1 MRTTPFLIGLTGG
14 IGSGKSTIADAFV
27 ALGAA
32 LVDTDAIA
40 HQLTAPGGRAIEP
53 IRDAFGDTVIAAD
66 GSLDR
71 PAMRQLAFSDAGAR
85 QKLEAI
91 IHPLI
96 GAECADQISQAHAGG
111 APYVLIAVPL
121 LVESGNWLQRVDRV
135 LVVDCEE
142 SLQIS
147 RVQSRSGLS
156 EEQVR
161 AIMDVQATREE
172 RRAAADDVID
182 NSGGLDE
189 ARARVQALH
198 QTYLELAASG
208 SDQ

>member
-1 MRTTPFLIGLTGG
+1 MRKSPFLIGLTGG

-27 ALGAA
+27 ELGAA

-53 IRDAFGDTVIAAD
+53 IREAFGDEVIAAD

-71 PAMRQLAFSDAGAR
+71 PAMRKLAFGDAGAR

-96 GAECADQISQAHAGG
+96 GAQCADQIGKAHTRG
-111 APYVLIAVPL
+111 APYVLLAVPL
-121 LVESGNWLQRVDRV
+121 LVESGNWLERVDRV
-135 LVVDCEE
+135 LVVDCDEA
-142 SLQIS
+142 LQIS
-147 RVQSRSGLS
+147 RVRSRSGLS

-189 ARARVQALH
+189 ARARVRALH